1 MNWYRNCELSD
12 LNNIMAQAASRG
24 FSKQA
29 TSGGHGF
36 NDSAESDFQFGHT
49 ANLYDVQRYKL
60 DGYVVKI
67 ALSETKHKNVLG
79 IIVTHGSLGSITWT
93 RYWYYDKNELGTAK
107 NDLKKV
113 CGIIQDNL
121 NDFVKNETPSS
132 LFWPHIR
139 EATADMA
146 PEKLM
151 HTNIP
156 YFNYSRDL
164 RYNPDW
170 RTNIYGTRY
179 PEYIEESYEKYFR
192 KQNRSGKFPD

>member
-12 LNNIMAQAASRG
+12 LNNIMAQAA
-24 FSKQA
+24 
-29 TSGGHGF
+29 
-36 NDSAESDFQFGHT
+36 NDGVVKTAQVGDTYRDNAESNFQFGHT

-79 IIVTHGSLGSITWT
+79 IIVTHGSLGSITWS
-93 RYWYYDKNELGTAK
+93 RYWYYGKNELKTAK
-107 NDLKKV
+107 GDLKKV
-113 CGIIQDNL
+113 CNVITEKLDEFVQDEL
-121 NDFVKNETPSS
+121 PSS
-132 LFWPHIR
+132 MFWPYIR
-139 EATADMA
+139 EATADIA
-146 PEKLM
+146 PENLM

-170 RTNIYGTRY
+170 RSNIYGTRY
-179 PEYIEESYEKYFR
+179 PDYEEDSYEKYFR
-192 KQNRSGKFPD
+192 DKNRSGKFPD